1 MHKLKKTPED
11 HVSINSVSG
20 NLEQKHHRDWATHV
34 GIYFLNKAQDVVFP
48 IQRGVYSFL
57 YYIWVFPALD
67 LCSDCPYTCT
77 GATSTSL
84 VLPLSDSTF
93 QRPST
98 QQLKCVSHPFG
109 EMKVG
114 EKSQKATCLIR
125 LVLLKEEQK
134 GFLLHFP
141 LTSMLF
147 RTQEAWRP
155 QWPMSHISSG
165 CGTASCGGWW
175 HSVRGGFYLVVVL
188 DR

>member
-1 MHKLKKTPED
+1 M
-11 HVSINSVSG
+11 SINSVTD
-20 NLEQKHHRDWATHV
+20 NLEQKHHRDWTNHV
-34 GIYFLNKAQDVVFP
+34 VIYLPNKAQDVVFP
-48 IQRGVYSFL
+48 IQQGVYRIL
-57 YYIWVFPALD
+57 YYIWVIPALD

-77 GATSTSL
+77 STASTSL
-84 VLPLSDSTF
+84 VLPLSDCTF

-98 QQLKCVSHPFG
+98 QQLKGVSHPFR

-134 GFLLHFP
+134 VFLLHFP

-155 QWPMSHISSG
+155 QWSMSHISSG
-165 CGTASCGGWW
+165 CGTASYGGWW
-175 HSVRGGFYLVVVL
+175 HSVRGVSIWL
-188 DR
+188 